1 MNYNEKEESLVH
13 KLSMKKIQD
22 ELKEDELEDGPFTQ
36 IEKLM
41 RGLYL
46 VYINE
51 LEIFEKKIK
60 EKKSHKSIN
69 HSLENCMI
77 LLNLMLKKNN
87 DDEWIEIIQDEIDFI
102 QKKLNKQRKLIIT
115 QLPLANDL
123 LEMIGLKIKN

>member
-102 QKKLNKQRKLIIT
+102 QKKLNKKRKLIIT
-115 QLPLANDL
+115 QLQLENDI